1 MRGSTLE
8 NGYIIGLGMIRFTN
22 YPDRTVRDMA
32 HEVVHLSHEEASMCI
47 HILEKA

>member
-1 MRGSTLE
+1 ME
-8 NGYIIGLGMIRFTN
+8 NACIIGLGMIYFSK

-32 HEVVHLSHEEASMCI
+32 HQVVSLSLEDASMCI